1 MPRAYRRTYRRYRR
15 YPYSR
20 RRWGSSRFRKRFY
33 RNGIVNSRSRVRV
46 RIPKQALLTV
56 QIPANQQGATSVCIC
71 PWCNTTAATGNNVPI
86 NHANGQSFGF
96 TDTGLFQAYAGLFD
110 EVKFDGMKVKAAVV
124 DTIGAG
130 GAYAGVTVASV
141 IERNCNK
148 EDIPPN
154 SQNMN
159 QWSSYSFRNV
169 INNSVAKITRSIW
182 ATDLSERIQFVDSE
196 LANTG
201 AGTAVLAP
209 GNCLRAWRDGSVSGS
224 WFKPAI
230 YLTAT
235 PSNQTAAL
243 RTIVFM
249 VEVVA
254 YFTFRC
260 PKYTSSGS
268 SKQAEDFSKLL
279 DTTKDDQ
286 VDDQSFDRLLRD
298 DTLMD
303 IPVTS

>member
-20 RRWGSSRFRKRFY
+20 RRWGSSRFRKRYY
-33 RNGIVNSRSRVRV
+33 RSGIVNSRSRMRV
-46 RIPKQALLTV
+46 RIPLQQQLTV
-56 QIPANQQGATSVCIC
+56 QIPANNNASTCVCVC
-71 PWCNTTAATGNNVPI
+71 PWANTTSTTGNAVRI
-86 NHANGQSFGF
+86 NDANGQSLGF
-96 TDTGLFQAYAGLFD
+96 VQTSLYTAYSNLFD

-130 GAYAGVTVASV
+130 GAYAGVTVSSV
-141 IERNCNK
+141 VERNVNK
-148 EDIPPN
+148 EDVPPN
-154 SQNMN
+154 STNMN

-169 INNSVAKITRSIW
+169 INNSVAKITRSVW
-182 ATDLSERIQFVDSE
+182 ATDLPERVTFADTQIGGGG
-196 LANTG
+196 ANTG
-201 AGTAVLAP
+201 VAAP
-209 GNCLRAWRDGSVSGS
+209 GTYLRAWRDGAFSGS
-224 WFKPAI
+224 FFKPAVYI
-230 YLTAT
+230 TAS
-235 PSNQTAAL
+235 PSNVTAAL

-249 VEVVA
+249 VEVVG

-268 SKQAEDFSKLL
+268 SKSAEDFAKVVAE
-279 DTTKDDQ
+279 TKDAQ
-286 VDDQSFDRLLRD
+286 VDDQSFDQLLRE